1 MTNRRI
7 LTVGVSTLKAVYQL
21 KSVTEERGDM
31 CDYMYMSGD
40 ICDCTHMPAHV
51 CAHMAVIP
59 SAVPVTYILL

>member
-1 MTNRRI
+1 
-7 LTVGVSTLKAVYQL
+7 
-21 KSVTEERGDM
+21 M

-51 CAHMAVIP
+51 CAHMAVIL